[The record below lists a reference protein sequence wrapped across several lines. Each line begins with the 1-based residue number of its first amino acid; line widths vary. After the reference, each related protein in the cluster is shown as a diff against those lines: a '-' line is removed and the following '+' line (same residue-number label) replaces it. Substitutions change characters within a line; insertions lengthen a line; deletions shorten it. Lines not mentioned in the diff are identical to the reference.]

1 MSAPFASLWSLDPR
15 IDFLNHGSFGACPSV
30 VLEAQAQIRARLE
43 REPVAFM
50 LRELPGLLDEA
61 RAALAALVG
70 AAADDLAFVNNATT
84 GVNTVLRSLNF
95 APGDELLTT
104 DHGYNAC
111 RNALDYVAERSG
123 ARVVVAA
130 VPFPLTSRDEV
141 LDAVMNRVTTRTR
154 LALLDHITSSTALVF
169 PIAELVERLAAR
181 GVDTLVDGAHAPGM
195 VELELA
201 QLGAAYYT
209 ANCHKWLCAP
219 KGSAFLH
226 VRRDRQAGI
235 RPLVISHGANA
246 QDGGRSRFRHE
257 FDWTGTQDPT
267 PFLCVVD
274 AIGFLEQLLPGGLPE
289 LMARNH
295 ALALEARAI
304 LCATLGIAPPAP
316 DDMLGAMVTL
326 PLPAGSQPLQDQL
339 LLEDRIEVP
348 IFPWPTND
356 SRCLRV
362 TAQLY
367 NTPEQYE
374 RLAQALARRLRRG

>member
-1 MSAPFASLWSLDPR
+1 
-15 IDFLNHGSFGACPSV
+15 
-30 VLEAQAQIRARLE
+30 
-43 REPVAFM
+43 
-50 LRELPGLLDEA
+50 
-61 RAALAALVG
+61 
-70 AAADDLAFVNNATT
+70 
-84 GVNTVLRSLNF
+84 
-95 APGDELLTT
+95 
-104 DHGYNAC
+104 
-111 RNALDYVAERSG
+111 
-123 ARVVVAA
+123 
-130 VPFPLTSRDEV
+130 
-141 LDAVMNRVTTRTR
+141 
-154 LALLDHITSSTALVF
+154 
-169 PIAELVERLAAR
+169 
-181 GVDTLVDGAHAPGM
+181 
-195 VELELA
+195 
-201 QLGAAYYT
+201 
-209 ANCHKWLCAP
+209 
-219 KGSAFLH
+219 
-226 VRRDRQAGI
+226 
-235 RPLVISHGANA
+235 VISHGANA

-274 AIGFLEQLLPGGLPE
+274 AIGFLKRLLPGGLPE